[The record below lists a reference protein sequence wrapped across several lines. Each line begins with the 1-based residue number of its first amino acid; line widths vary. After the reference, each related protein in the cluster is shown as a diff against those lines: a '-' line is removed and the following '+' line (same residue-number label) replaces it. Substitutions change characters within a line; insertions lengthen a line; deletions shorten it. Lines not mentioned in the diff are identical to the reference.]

1 MPSRRLTPVALAAAL
16 IGLPAFAQQAN
27 VPKPSAELDK
37 VVVTGIRAT
46 LERSLIDKRNAGANV
61 DVIPAPLLGEHTASV
76 LAGVL
81 GLSESEIKGIEAAG
95 IVGLEP
101 PVFAATR

>member
-1 MPSRRLTPVALAAAL
+1 MPCSAIYDTADILDDRHLKARNMIRTIHHPTVGDFQLLAPPVHMTD
-16 IGLPAFAQQAN
+16 
-27 VPKPSAELDK
+27 SE
-37 VVVTGIRAT
+37 
-46 LERSLIDKRNAGANV
+46 V

-76 LAGVL
+76 LAREL
-81 GLSESEIKGIEAAG
+81 GLSESEIKGLEAAG

>member
-61 DVIPAPLLGEHTASV
+61 DVITALEV
-76 LAGVL
+76 GKMPDKNLADSLQRVPGVAVRTDYD
-81 GLSESEIKGIEAAG
+81 EA
-95 IVGLEP
+95 E
-101 PVFAATR
+101 